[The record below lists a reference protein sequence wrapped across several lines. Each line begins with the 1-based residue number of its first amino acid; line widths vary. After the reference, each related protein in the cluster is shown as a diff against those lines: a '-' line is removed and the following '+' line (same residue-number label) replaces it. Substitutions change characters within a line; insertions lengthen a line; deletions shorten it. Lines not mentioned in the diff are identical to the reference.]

1 MPNLSLDSITGSYKA
16 LGRIMK
22 FLHMMQILEILHPLL
37 GYTRGEAKIP
47 FLHVS
52 FRLFMIFI
60 MIDSEPRMQIKPV
73 VFYLFLIYSLLEV
86 TK

>member
-1 MPNLSLDSITGSYKA
+1 MAGSYKA
-16 LGRIMK
+16 LSRVMK

-37 GYTRGEAKIP
+37 GYTRGEPLIP

-52 FRLFMIFI
+52 FKLFMIFI
-60 MIDSEPRMQIKPV
+60 MIDSESRMQVKPV
-73 VFYLFLIYSLLEV
+73 VFYLFLIYSLLEI